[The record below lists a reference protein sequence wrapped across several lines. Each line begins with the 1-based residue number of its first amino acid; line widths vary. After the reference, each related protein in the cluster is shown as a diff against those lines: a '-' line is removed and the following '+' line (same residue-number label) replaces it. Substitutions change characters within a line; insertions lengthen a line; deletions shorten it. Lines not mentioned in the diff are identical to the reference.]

1 MRIEDIT
8 AQNPW
13 WKNPGWEK
21 EDKHLKQLA
30 NYAYVYER
38 TEYIPE
44 KKGATVVYGPRQV
57 GKTTW
62 IKQAISKLLEKG
74 MAETKAIR
82 KPESIFYI
90 NAEMIKDRFELYE
103 TIKLVNGLYNPAHIF
118 IDEISAVDDW
128 ERAIKALSDEGLFEG
143 KYAVLTGSSSINIMK
158 KAERLP
164 GRMAEGQYKF
174 RYYPLSFREVAALYG
189 ITAKKP
195 EDAAARMD
203 KLNPLLH
210 RYFLHGG
217 FVRAMNALHSK
228 GSLSEE
234 LFSIYS
240 AWIDGELAKEKRSP
254 ETATLVM
261 DGVADALTNE
271 VSWSSLAR
279 GVNHVTVSEYVELLR
294 NMFVLD
300 YLEKHKRAGA
310 GAPRNKKI
318 YFTDPFIYWV
328 ALFKSRKINSIGLAN
343 LDSATMGRLAEM
355 SAYSAIVHHMDRK
368 TCENDFD
375 IRRYAHFEKGR
386 GGEIDFIVNYGKKT
400 VKLECKFGNVKKEA
414 EGVVYLTKGELSE
427 NKLPLPVFLMFPEK
441 SLRLVNV

>member
-1 MRIEDIT
+1 MRMEDIV

-13 WKNPGWEK
+13 WKNTGWGK
-21 EDKHLKQLA
+21 EDKHLKQLEK
-30 NYAYVYER
+30 YAYVYER
-38 TEYIPE
+38 AGYVPE
-44 KKGATVVYGPRQV
+44 RKGAIVVYGPRQV

-62 IKQAISKLLEKG
+62 LKQGIRKLLENG
-74 MAETKAIR
+74 
-82 KPESIFYI
+82 KPESVFYL

-103 TIKLVNGLYNPAHIF
+103 TIKLINGLYNPAHIF
-118 IDEISAVDDW
+118 MDEISAVADW
-128 ERAIKALSDEGLFEG
+128 ERAIKALSDEGVFDG
-143 KYAVLTGSSSINIMK
+143 RYTVLTGSSSINIMK

-174 RYYPLSFREVAALYG
+174 RYYPLSFGEVAGLYG
-189 ITAKKP
+189 IKAKNP
-195 EDAAARMD
+195 RDAVANLD

-217 FVRAMNALHSK
+217 FVRAMNTLHSK
-228 GSLSEE
+228 GALGEE
-234 LFSIYS
+234 LFSVYS

-271 VSWSSLAR
+271 VSWSSLAK

-318 YFTDPFIYWV
+318 YFTDPFIYWL
-328 ALFKSRKINSIGLAN
+328 ALFKSRKINSIGLAD
-343 LDSATMGRLAEM
+343 LDSTTMGKLAEM
-355 SAYSAIVHHMDRK
+355 SAYAAIAHHMDRK
-368 TCENDFD
+368 TQENDFD
-375 IRRYAHFEKGR
+375 IRRYAHFEKTR
-386 GGEIDFIVNYGKKT
+386 SGEIDFIVNYGKKAI
-400 VKLECKFGNVKKEA
+400 KLESKFGNIKKE
-414 EGVVYLTKGELSE
+414 EGGIVYLTKDELGE
-427 NKLPLPVFLMFPEK
+427 NKLPLSVFLMFPEE
-441 SLRLVNV
+441 SLRLVR

>member
-13 WKNPGWEK
+13 WKGSGWEK
-21 EDKHLKQLA
+21 ADKHLKQLA
-30 NYAYVYER
+30 GYTYVYER
-38 TEYIPE
+38 AGYVPE
-44 KKGATVVYGPRQV
+44 TNGAIVVYGPRQV

-62 IKQAISKLLEKG
+62 IKQAISKLLEKD
-74 MAETKAIR
+74 
-82 KPESIFYI
+82 KPESVFYL
-90 NAEMIKDRFELYE
+90 NAEMVKDRFELYE
-103 TIKLVNGLYNPAHIF
+103 TIKLVDGLYTPTHVF
-118 IDEISAVDDW
+118 IDEISAVGDW
-128 ERAIKALSDEGLFEG
+128 ERAIKALSDEGLFER
-143 KYAVLTGSSSINIMK
+143 KSAVLTGSSSINIMK

-164 GRMAEGQYKF
+164 GRMAKGQYKF

-189 ITAKKP
+189 IKAKKP
-195 EDAAARMD
+195 EDAVAQLD
-203 KLNPLLH
+203 KLSPILH

-217 FVRAMNALHSK
+217 FIRAMNALHSR
-228 GSLSEE
+228 GSLGEE

-328 ALFKSRKINSIGLAN
+328 ALFKSRKINSIGIADLDLAT
-343 LDSATMGRLAEM
+343 LGRLAEM
-355 SAYSAIVHHMDRK
+355 SAYSAIVQHMDRK
-368 TCENDFD
+368 TGESDFD

-386 GGEIDFIVNYGKKT
+386 GGEIDFIVNYGKKS
-400 VKLECKFGNVKKEA
+400 VKLESKFGDIKKE
-414 EGVVYLTKGELSE
+414 EKGVVYLTKGELGE
-427 NKLPLPVFLMFPEK
+427 NRLPLSVFLMFPEE
-441 SLRLVNV
+441 SLRLVKA